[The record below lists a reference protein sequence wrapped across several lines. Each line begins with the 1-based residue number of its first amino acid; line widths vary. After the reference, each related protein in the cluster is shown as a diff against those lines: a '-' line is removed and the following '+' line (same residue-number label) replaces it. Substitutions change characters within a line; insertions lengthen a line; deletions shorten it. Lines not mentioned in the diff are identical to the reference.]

1 MCRTEVLK
9 AYNFLQKR
17 IQHMHFPVKFAK
29 CLRTPILKN
38 TGKDSGTSKKHE
50 EELLSQIVTYKTVYL
65 GYVLVYCMVVLNKLL
80 KNIFCQ
86 GLFNSLN
93 LVMLFYTS

>member
-9 AYNFLQKR
+9 AYNFLKKR
-17 IQHMHFPVKFAK
+17 IQHMRFPVKFAK

-50 EELLSQIVTYKTVYL
+50 KELLSQIVTYKTVYL
-65 GYVLVYCMVVLNKLL
+65 GYVLVYCMVVLNKIL
-80 KNIFCQ
+80 KTYFVKVC
-86 GLFNSLN
+86 L
-93 LVMLFYTS
+93 TH